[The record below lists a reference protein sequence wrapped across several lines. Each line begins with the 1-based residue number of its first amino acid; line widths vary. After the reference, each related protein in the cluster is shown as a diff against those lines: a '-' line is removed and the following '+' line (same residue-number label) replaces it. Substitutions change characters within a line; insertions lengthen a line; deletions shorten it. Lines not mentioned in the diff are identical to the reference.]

1 MMSPTEY
8 GKHLLG
14 AGVDTMGCKE
24 CGRETEHQR
33 VSLSGARQG
42 TTPLGTEYRWVL
54 SVWECGACEER
65 NR

>member
-1 MMSPTEY
+1 MNPTEY

-14 AGVDTMGCKE
+14 EGSDEMQCQR
-24 CGRETEHQR
+24 CGRVTEHER
-33 VSLSGARQG
+33 VSLSGAKHG

-54 SVWECGACEER
+54 SVWKCSVCEEM